1 MRILLC
7 NCNSP
12 PSLTPLSPTPPQK
25 PPPSFLPIAAVWA
38 KKTLITALT
47 GALSLTLLV
56 SSPSPSLSL
65 DSPSFQPPRPPQ
77 FENSRPDRCTKEEE
91 QQEQEEDKV
100 ELKPEFVTNE
110 EIVQEA
116 WQIVN
121 DSFLDTGRH
130 RWSPKSWQLKR
141 EDILGTSIQTRSKAH
156 KLIKRMLASL
166 GDPYTRFLSP
176 DEFSK
181 MARYDMTGIGLNIR
195 EVSDDIGGVKLKV
208 QGLILDGPAHTA
220 GVRQGDEI
228 LAVNGEDVRGKSA
241 FEVSSLLQGPNETF
255 VTIKVRH
262 GNCGPTESLEVK
274 RQLVART
281 PVFYRLEQVSEG
293 PTSVG
298 YMRLKEFNALA
309 RKDLVIAMKQL
320 QDMGASYFILDLRD
334 NLGGLVQAG
343 IEIAK
348 LFLNEGETII
358 YTVGRDP
365 QYLKNVVADTAP
377 LVTMPVVVLVNNK
390 TASASEIVASALHD
404 NCRAIL
410 VGERTFGKGL
420 IQSVFELRDGSGV
433 VVTVGKYVTPN
444 HLDIN
449 GNGIEP
455 DYRNFPAWSDVTQH
469 LLRCNSLRQG

>member
-12 PSLTPLSPTPPQK
+12 PSLSPTPPQK
-25 PPPSFLPIAAVWA
+25 PPPSFLPAAAVWT
-38 KKTLITALT
+38 KKTLITALS

-56 SSPSPSLSL
+56 SSSSPALSS
-65 DSPSFQPPRPPQ
+65 DSPPFQPPRPPQ
-77 FENSRPDRCTKEEE
+77 LSTPLPDRCNEEE
-91 QQEQEEDKV
+91 EEELQNKFV
-100 ELKPEFVTNE
+100 LKPEFVTNE

-130 RWSPKSWQLKR
+130 RWSPQSWEQKK

-156 KLIKRMLASL
+156 ELIKRMLASL
-166 GDPYTRFLSP
+166 GDSYTRFLSP
-176 DEFSK
+176 AEFSK
-181 MARYDMTGIGLNIR
+181 MARYDITGIGINIR
-195 EVSDDIGGVKLKV
+195 EVPDDTGSVKLKV

-220 GVRQGDEI
+220 GVRQGDEV
-228 LAVNGEDVRGKSA
+228 LAVNGEDVVGKSA

-255 VTIKVRH
+255 VTIKIRH
-262 GNCGPTESLEVK
+262 GNCGPTESLEIQ
-274 RQLVART
+274 RQLVARS
-281 PVFYRLEQVSEG
+281 PVFYRLEQVSNS
-293 PTSVG
+293 PSSVG

-309 RKDLVIAMKQL
+309 RKDLVIAMKRL

-348 LFLNEGETII
+348 LFLNKGET
-358 YTVGRDP
+358 
-365 QYLKNVVADTAP
+365 
-377 LVTMPVVVLVNNK
+377 VLVNNR

-404 NCRAIL
+404 NCRAVL

-433 VVTVGKYVTPN
+433 VVTVGQYVTPN

-455 DYRNFPAWSDVTQH
+455 DFRNFPGWSDVSQH
-469 LLRCNSLRQG
+469 LLKCNLHQQG